1 MNQTPILEDI
11 PSVTIMK
18 VSPAISPRTPTSK
31 CDSLGIIYGLPITS
45 LQFGRIPTKMEVV
58 QLYMHLYDQKRG
70 NSTFKMPKDG
80 KKEVIKKIKDHLKAN
95 LEYQNLECTL
105 KEVTIINK
113 INGLIEQAE
122 SWGKSR
128 NKLIG
133 NFNLIAQKRE
143 KHSVEFDITGQSLQ
157 IAITAKRR
165 YIDGDFEDYNMLRA
179 IGN

>member
-1 MNQTPILEDI
+1 M
-11 PSVTIMK
+11 
-18 VSPAISPRTPTSK
+18 
-31 CDSLGIIYGLPITS
+31 
-45 LQFGRIPTKMEVV
+45 
-58 QLYMHLYDQKRG
+58 
-70 NSTFKMPKDG
+70 
-80 KKEVIKKIKDHLKAN
+80 
-95 LEYQNLECTL
+95 
-105 KEVTIINK
+105 TIINK